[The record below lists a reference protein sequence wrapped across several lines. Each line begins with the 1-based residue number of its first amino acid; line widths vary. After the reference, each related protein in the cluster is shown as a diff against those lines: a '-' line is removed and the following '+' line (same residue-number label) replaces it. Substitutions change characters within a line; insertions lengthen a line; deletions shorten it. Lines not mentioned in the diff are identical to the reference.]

1 MARDPHRKLPWE
13 RPRLRSESVQETL
26 ARPACQF
33 KPPGHGGTPPRGPK
47 PGGGGYGPAFS

>member
-47 PGGGGYGPAFS
+47 PGGGYGPAFS